1 MSIKVILFG
10 KLSDIAGSSV
20 SVNDVTDTDG
30 LEIALHKNY
39 PALAKI
45 KYVIAVDKQVIKE
58 NTSLNDNSIIA
69 LLPPFSGG

>member
-20 SVNDVTDTDG
+20 FVNNITDTDG
-30 LEIALHKNY
+30 LINALYKNY
-39 PALAKI
+39 PALANT
-45 KYVIAVDKQVIKE
+45 KYVIAVDKQVITE
-58 NTSLNDNSIIA
+58 NTSLNNNSTVA